1 MEISELIKSARI
13 EKGMTQQQLAES
25 VYVTRQTISKW
36 ELGKSIPDE
45 ASLTLLYQC
54 LDIKENQKR
63 QLKKLIVNK
72 QNILLLIFA
81 IIFSPAAIGIRYV
94 LYKMGKL
101 EDRKFIVILKTVC
114 FIVFALYL
122 RTLKEQ
128 VAYLFIGTITVMYL
142 IYQFYISG
150 LDME

>member
-13 EKGMTQQQLAES
+13 EKGMTQQQLAAS

-54 LDIKENQKR
+54 LDIKENEKR

-128 VAYLFIGTITVMYL
+128 VAYLFIGTIAVMYL

>member
-54 LDIKENQKR
+54 LDIKENEKR

-128 VAYLFIGTITVMYL
+128 VAYLFIGTIAVMYL

>member
-54 LDIKENQKR
+54 LDIKENEKR

-128 VAYLFIGTITVMYL
+128 VAYLFIGTIAVMYL
-142 IYQFYISG
+142 IYQFYISE

>member
-54 LDIKENQKR
+54 LDIKENEKR

-81 IIFSPAAIGIRYV
+81 IIFSPAAIDIRYV

-128 VAYLFIGTITVMYL
+128 VAYLFIGTIAVMYL